1 MTLAGGGVA
10 LWIVGAGRL
19 GLAMGLALH
28 RAGAARSLA
37 YAGRAA
43 APPAHPLFSGTPP
56 PASYATTDSLPPTA
70 CDGVVIAVPDD
81 ALASVATRLAARP
94 LPAGVPVLHTCG
106 SRGSE
111 VLSALAAAGHPV
123 GSLHPLA
130 AVADP
135 VGGTDRLRGAWWGVE
150 GEGPARA
157 LAERIVAGCG
167 GRALAVEPGG
177 KPAYHAAA
185 VLAANCTVALLSLA
199 EGVMAR
205 AGVPADDARAALAA
219 LSAGAVENVAA
230 AGPERALTGPVARG
244 DAETVALNLSR
255 LSAGERGVYSL
266 LGREALRLARAGGL
280 EDAAA
285 RRVGR
290 LLGEGE

>member
-1 MTLAGGGVA
+1 MTAARGGDA

-56 PASYATTDSLPPTA
+56 AATYASIDSPPAA

-81 ALASVATRLAARP
+81 ALASVAARLAARP
-94 LPAGVPVLHTCG
+94 PPAGVPVLHTCG

-123 GSLHPLA
+123 GSVHPLA

-135 VGGTDRLRGAWWGVE
+135 VGGAERLRGAWWGVE
-150 GEGPARA
+150 GEGAARA

-167 GRALAVEPGG
+167 GRALAVAPGG

-205 AGVPADDARAALAA
+205 AGVPAEEARPALAA
-219 LSAGAVENVAA
+219 LAAGAVENVAA
-230 AGPERALTGPVARG
+230 AGPQGALTGPVARG
-244 DAETVALNLSR
+244 DAVTVALNLSR